1 MFQVFHL
8 EVRIAYL
15 KQYPKGSFSQLVQAR
30 IAASKREQ
38 VAVARLPAAVKPRK
52 ADALLVVWTP
62 YLPSLATSPFW
73 DTTFPGRQVGEG
85 VSPILDEQMSWYG
98 FYHEASGTGLVIMSG
113 VRG

>member
-1 MFQVFHL
+1 MQYHLGADPFQVFHL

-15 KQYPKGSFSQLVQAR
+15 KRYPKEAFSPLVQAR

-38 VAVARLPAAVKPRK
+38 VAAARPPAAVKPRK
-52 ADALLVVWTP
+52 ADAVLGVWTP

-85 VSPILDEQMSWYG
+85 VSPILDEPIS
-98 FYHEASGTGLVIMSG
+98 
-113 VRG
+113 